1 MEDKKNN
8 IIGISSSITLHAMLL
23 LFLFFFG
30 RSCTEFQDLGMDG
43 GVEISLGEPHFGG
56 PDATPSMEQ
65 VSSEPQPE
73 PESAP
78 ESDATMVTSDQDDAP
93 EVKQTTKP
101 TTPKPTETKPK
112 TETKPTET
120 KPTQEE
126 KKPDSRSMFG
136 GKKPSDSQGSG
147 SGNTPGNEGRSDGTP
162 EGRPDGSG
170 GSGSGG
176 EGFSGDGFSGKID
189 GFKAVSTVKPVNE
202 RQEFGTV
209 VIKVCVDRN
218 GKVVSVTGGQTGT
231 TTSSTYLRQISENA
245 ARKFKF
251 QRIGSATTLNC
262 GNIRFNYKA
271 G

>member
-1 MEDKKNN
+1 MEDKKND
-8 IIGISSSITLHAMLL
+8 IIGISSSITLHALLL

-43 GVEISLGEPHFGG
+43 GVEVSLGEPHYGG
-56 PDATPSMEQ
+56 PDNTPSMEQ
-65 VSSEPQPE
+65 ASSEAQPE

-78 ESDATMVTSDQDDAP
+78 ESDAAMVTSDQADAP

-101 TTPKPTETKPK
+101 TPKPTETKPK
-112 TETKPTET
+112 TDTKPTET

-136 GKKPSDSQGSG
+136 GTKPSDSQGSG
-147 SGNTPGNEGRSDGTP
+147 GGTTPGNEGRSDGTP
-162 EGRPDGSG
+162 EGRPDGTG
-170 GSGSGG
+170 GTGSGG

-189 GFKAVSTVKPVNE
+189 GFKAIGTVKPVNE

-209 VIKVCVDRN
+209 VIKVCVDRD
-218 GKVVSVTGGQTGT
+218 GRVVSVTGGQPGT
-231 TTSSTYLRQISENA
+231 TNASAYLRQISENA
-245 ARKFKF
+245 ARQFRF
-251 QRIGSATTLNC
+251 QRIGTATSLNC
-262 GNIRFNYKA
+262 GNIRFIYKA